1 MNQGAK
7 FIEYKGKQIYYVDY
21 SNIKTSEEFL
31 AIIKS
36 TNAFREKLKRDGIK
50 DLLMLVNISE
60 SFVYGDVL
68 TEIKKAASQTKELI
82 AKEAIVG
89 ITGSKKIL
97 LRVLQSFAKM
107 DFKIFDTE
115 EEAKDWLVS

>member
-36 TNAFREKLKRDGIK
+36 TNAFREKLKHGGMK
-50 DLLMLVNISE
+50 DLLMLVNISG

-68 TEIKKAASQTKELI
+68 VEIKKAASLTKELI

-97 LRVLQSFAKM
+97 LKVLQSFARM

-115 EEAKDWLVS
+115 EEAMEWLVS

>member
-1 MNQGAK
+1 MTQGAK
-7 FIEYKGKQIYYVDY
+7 FIEFKGQQIYYVDY

-31 AIIKS
+31 AVIKS
-36 TNAFREKLKRDGIK
+36 TNAFREKLKHDGVK
-50 DLLMLVNISE
+50 YLLMLVNISG

-68 TEIKKAASQTKELI
+68 SEIKKAASLTRELI

-97 LRVLQSFAKM
+97 LKVLQSFAKM

-115 EEAKDWLVS
+115 EEALEWLVS

>member
-1 MNQGAK
+1 VNQRAK
-7 FIEYKGKQIYYVDY
+7 FIEYKGKSIYYVDY

-36 TNAFREKLKRDGIK
+36 TNAFREELKRDGLK
-50 DLLMLVNISE
+50 NLLMLVNISG

-68 TEIKKAASQTKELI
+68 AEIKKAASLTKELI

-97 LRVLQSFAKM
+97 LKILQSFSKM

-115 EEAKDWLVS
+115 EEAKDWIVS

>member
-7 FIEYKGKQIYYVDY
+7 FIDHKGKQIYYVDY

-36 TNAFREKLKRDGIK
+36 TNIFREKLKHDGMK
-50 DLLMLVNISE
+50 DLLMLVNISG

-68 TEIKKAASQTKELI
+68 VEIKKAASLTKELI

-97 LRVLQSFAKM
+97 LKVLQSFSKM

-115 EEAKDWLVS
+115 EEAMEWLVS

>member
-7 FIEYKGKQIYYVDY
+7 FIEFKGKPIYYVDY

-36 TNAFREKLKRDGIK
+36 TNAFREKLKRDGKK

-68 TEIKKAASQTKELI
+68 TEIKKAATLTRELI

-97 LRVLQSFAKM
+97 LKILQSLTKI
-107 DFKIFDTE
+107 DYKIFDTE
-115 EEAKDWLVS
+115 EEAKEWLVS

>member
-1 MNQGAK
+1 MTQGAK
-7 FIEYKGKQIYYVDY
+7 FIEFKGQQIYYVDY

-31 AIIKS
+31 AVIKS
-36 TNAFREKLKRDGIK
+36 TNAFREKLKHDGVK
-50 DLLMLVNISE
+50 DLLMLVNISG

-68 TEIKKAASQTKELI
+68 SEIKKAALLTKELI

-97 LRVLQSFAKM
+97 LKVLQSFAKM

-115 EEAKDWLVS
+115 EEALEWLVS

>member
-1 MNQGAK
+1 MAKGAS
-7 FIEYKGKQIYYVDY
+7 FLEYKGKQIYYVDY

-31 AIIKS
+31 AVIKS
-36 TNAFREKLKRDGIK
+36 TNAFREKMKRDGMK
-50 DLLMLVNISE
+50 DLLMLVNISG

-68 TEIKKAASQTKELI
+68 TEIKKAASLTKELI

-97 LRVLQSFAKM
+97 LKILQSFSKM

-115 EEAKDWLVS
+115 EEAKEWLVS

>member
-36 TNAFREKLKRDGIK
+36 TNVFRERLKSEGMK
-50 DLLMLVNISE
+50 DLLMLVNISG

-68 TEIKKAASQTKELI
+68 VEIKKAASLTKELI

-97 LRVLQSFAKM
+97 LKVLQSFAKM

-115 EEAKDWLVS
+115 EEAMEWLVS

>member
-1 MNQGAK
+1 MNQRAK
-7 FIEYKGKQIYYVDY
+7 FIDCKGKPIYYVDY

-36 TNAFREKLKRDGIK
+36 TNAFREKVKRDGMK
-50 DLLMLVNISE
+50 DLLMLVNISG

-68 TEIKKAASQTKELI
+68 AEIKEAASLTKELI

-97 LRVLQSFAKM
+97 LKILQSFSKM

-115 EEAKDWLVS
+115 AEAKEWLVS